1 MQPATYA
8 IAIGSNRPG
17 RHGWPEAEV
26 RAAIASLE
34 QPVANLSR
42 WSSLPPP
49 FLLPRRRTGSSW
61 DGGGDGAQPASPA
74 SPEWTPS
81 CAGEA
86 REGLPLIARGSD
98 SANAAPG
105 TIVAVS
111 RIFATPPLGPSSRRY
126 ANAVAILES
135 AESPTTL
142 LARLKNI
149 ERAFGRRSGRRWGAR
164 VIDLDI
170 ILWSGGVHVGP
181 ALTIPHPAFR
191 SRRFVLDPLE
201 ALVPRWRDP
210 VTGLTVRQLA
220 ARVRAV
226 DRRPYRS

>member
-17 RHGWPEAEV
+17 RHGQPEAEL
-26 RAAIASLE
+26 RAA
-34 QPVANLSR
+34 VAAL
-42 WSSLPPP
+42 
-49 FLLPRRRTGSSW
+49 GS
-61 DGGGDGAQPASPA
+61 
-74 SPEWTPS
+74 
-81 CAGEA
+81 
-86 REGLPLIARGSD
+86 
-98 SANAAPG
+98 
-105 TIVAVS
+105 IVAMS
-111 RIFATPPLGPSSRRY
+111 PIFATPPLGPSSRRY

-135 AESPTTL
+135 AESPLTL
-142 LARLKNI
+142 LARLKAI
-149 ERAFGRRSGRRWGAR
+149 ERSFGRRPGRRWGTR

-170 ILWSGGVHVGP
+170 ILWSGGIHASA
-181 ALTIPHPAFR
+181 ALMIPHPAFR

-210 VTGLTVRQLA
+210 VTGLSVRQLA

>member
-1 MQPATYA
+1 MPAATYA

-17 RHGWPEAEV
+17 RHGRPEAEV
-26 RAAIASLE
+26 RAAIAGL
-34 QPVANLSR
+34 
-42 WSSLPPP
+42 
-49 FLLPRRRTGSSW
+49 
-61 DGGGDGAQPASPA
+61 GG
-74 SPEWTPS
+74 
-81 CAGEA
+81 
-86 REGLPLIARGSD
+86 I
-98 SANAAPG
+98 
-105 TIVAVS
+105 IAVS

-135 AESPTTL
+135 TESPPAL

-149 ERAFGRRSGRRWGAR
+149 ERAFGRRAGRRWGAR

-170 ILWSGGVHVGP
+170 ILWSGGVHVDTALGTG
-181 ALTIPHPAFR
+181 LTIPHPSFR
-191 SRRFVLDPLE
+191 ARRFVLDPLE

-226 DRRPYRS
+226 DQRPYRS

>member
-1 MQPATYA
+1 MPPATYA

-17 RHGWPEAEV
+17 RHGRPEAEV
-26 RAAIASLE
+26 RAAIAALGAV
-34 QPVANLSR
+34 VA
-42 WSSLPPP
+42 
-49 FLLPRRRTGSSW
+49 
-61 DGGGDGAQPASPA
+61 A
-74 SPEWTPS
+74 
-81 CAGEA
+81 
-86 REGLPLIARGSD
+86 
-98 SANAAPG
+98 
-105 TIVAVS
+105 S

-135 AESPTTL
+135 AESPPAL
-142 LARLKNI
+142 LARLKAI

-170 ILWSGGVHVGP
+170 ILWSGGVH
-181 ALTIPHPAFR
+181 ADATLTIPHPAFR

-201 ALVPRWRDP
+201 TLVPRWRDP

>member
-1 MQPATYA
+1 MPAATYA

-17 RHGWPEAEV
+17 RHGRPEAEV
-26 RAAIASLE
+26 RAAIAALGGV
-34 QPVANLSR
+34 VA
-42 WSSLPPP
+42 
-49 FLLPRRRTGSSW
+49 
-61 DGGGDGAQPASPA
+61 A
-74 SPEWTPS
+74 
-81 CAGEA
+81 
-86 REGLPLIARGSD
+86 
-98 SANAAPG
+98 
-105 TIVAVS
+105 S

-135 AESPTTL
+135 AESPPEL

-181 ALTIPHPAFR
+181 GLTIPHQAFQ

-201 ALVPRWRDP
+201 VLVPRWRDP
-210 VTGLTVRQLA
+210 VTGLSVRQLA
-220 ARVRAV
+220 ARTRAV